1 MRSMQFFIRN
11 KQEMLFW
18 GVAVLLLI
26 LTVAIVISSLRF
38 LVNEINEALG
48 AGLEQGTFII
58 RFDIDALREIIERR
72 EGIAIPEASL

>member
-1 MRSMQFFIRN
+1 MQFFIRN